1 MLLSVRF
8 ANSTR
13 LFYSFVA
20 MPDREANIHQL
31 EALFNYATIGIVVTN
46 EHARIINFNKC
57 AEGQF
62 GYTKEEV
69 LGQEIEILLPEKYR
83 NSHVQYRDVFFGDP
97 HPRRMGEGRDLYARK
112 KDNTEF
118 PVEVSLTYY
127 KADQTYV
134 IAFIIDITVRKHDEY
149 IVLAQKEE
157 LQRITDEVKQLNAVL
172 EQKVA
177 DRTRM
182 LRETLAALERSKEEV
197 NEALKAEKELGEL
210 KSRFVTM
217 ASHEF
222 RTPLS
227 TILTSAFLLEKYN
240 DVHEP
245 AKREK
250 HVQRIKTAVA
260 DMRSILEDFLSLGK
274 LDEGMV
280 KAAIAVVPAEE
291 CFAIVKDVV
300 HEMEG
305 VFKPGQKVQCTS
317 KGNGEVP
324 IDKQL
329 LKNILMN
336 LLSNAIKFSSDNSII
351 KTDSA
356 VVNNQL
362 QIAVQ
367 DNGIGISK
375 EDLQH
380 LFERFFRARNAGN
393 IQGTGLGLHIVV
405 KYLDLMNGTIE
416 VQSELNKGT
425 TFTIHIP
432 A

>member
-1 MLLSVRF
+1 MQGNEERVR
-8 ANSTR
+8 
-13 LFYSFVA
+13 
-20 MPDREANIHQL
+20 QL
-31 EALFNYATIGIVVTN
+31 EALFDYASIGIVITD
-46 EHARIINFNKC
+46 AKGQIIDFNKC

-62 GYTKEEV
+62 GYAKEEV
-69 LGQEIEILLPEKYR
+69 LGKFVEILLPQPYR
-83 NSHVQYRDVFFGDP
+83 KTHVHDREAFFGNP
-97 HPRRMGEGRDLYARK
+97 HPRRMGEGRDLSACRK
-112 KDNTEF
+112 NGSFF

-127 KADQTYV
+127 TTDQTYV
-134 IAFIIDITVRKHDEY
+134 IAFIIDITVRKQSEKVV
-149 IVLAQKEE
+149 IEQKEE
-157 LQRITDEVKQLNAVL
+157 LERVTTEIKQLNTAL

-177 DRTRM
+177 DRTKM
-182 LRETLAALERSKEEV
+182 LRETLAALEKSKEEV
-197 NEALKAEKELGEL
+197 NEALQTEKELGEL

-227 TILTSAFLLEKYN
+227 TILTSAYLLEKYN

-250 HVQRIKTAVA
+250 HIQRIKTAVS

-274 LDEGMV
+274 LEEGLIQASLV
-280 KAAIAVVPAEE
+280 LVTTEE
-291 CFAIVKDVV
+291 CFNIIDGAV
-300 HEMEG
+300 HEIESICKG
-305 VFKPGQKVQCTS
+305 GQTINRHFE
-317 KGNGEVP
+317 GNGTTT

-336 LLSNAIKFSSDNSII
+336 LLSNASKFSPENSTIQVEASI
-351 KTDSA
+351 R
-356 VVNNQL
+356 NEHL
-362 QIAVQ
+362 QIIVK

-380 LFERFFRARNAGN
+380 LFSRFFRAKNAGN

-405 KYLDLMNGTIE
+405 KYLELMNGTID

-425 TFTIHIP
+425 TFTVRIP

>member
-1 MLLSVRF
+1 
-8 ANSTR
+8 
-13 LFYSFVA
+13 
-20 MPDREANIHQL
+20 MPDREANLHQL
-31 EALFNYATIGIVVTN
+31 EALFNYATIGIVVTDAQ
-46 EHARIINFNKC
+46 ARIINFNRC

-62 GYTKEEV
+62 GYTKEEI
-69 LGQEIEILLPEKYR
+69 LGQKIEVLLPEKYR
-83 NSHVQYRDVFFGDP
+83 NSHVYYRDVFFGDP

-112 KDNTEF
+112 KNNTEF

-127 KADQTYV
+127 TADQTYV
-134 IAFIIDITVRKHDEY
+134 IAFIIDITVRKHHQQM
-149 IVLAQKEE
+149 VVAQKEE
-157 LQRITDEVKQLNAVL
+157 LERITNEIKQLNAAL

-177 DRTRM
+177 DRTKM
-182 LRETLAALERSKEEV
+182 LRETLAALEKSKEEV
-197 NEALKAEKELGEL
+197 NEALQAEKELGEL

-250 HVQRIKTAVA
+250 HIQRIKTAVG

-274 LDEGMV
+274 LEEGLI
-280 KAAIAVVPAEE
+280 KASVVQVPSEE
-291 CFAIVKDVV
+291 CFAVVNDVV

-305 VFKPGQKVQCTS
+305 VFKPGQKVQCTFDGS
-317 KGNGEVP
+317 GEVP
-324 IDKQL
+324 LDKQL
-329 LKNILMN
+329 LKNVLMN
-336 LLSNAIKFSSDNSII
+336 LLSNASKFSPENSII
-351 KTDSA
+351 KVDSR
-356 VVNNQL
+356 VDHQQL
-362 QIAVQ
+362 QIRVQ
-367 DNGIGISK
+367 DSGIGISK

-380 LFERFFRARNAGN
+380 LFERFFRAKNAGN

-405 KYLDLMNGTIE
+405 KYLDLMNGTID
-416 VQSELNKGT
+416 VKSELNNGT
-425 TFTIHIP
+425 VFTICIP